1 MFDLSY
7 LFLQHYPM
15 LFFSTEQ
22 GAKIHPAII
31 SNYYYG
37 KNYIDHHKQ
46 NVRNLN
52 NQYRINIVII
62 IFLFRKSKLLIF
74 ILIMKLNSSFLD
86 ISIDEY
92 NQAN

>member
-1 MFDLSY
+1 MIHINFNVFQNMFDLSY

-15 LFFSTEQ
+15 LFLSTEQ

-37 KNYIDHHKQ
+37 KNYRDHHKQ

-52 NQYRINIVII
+52 NQILRIILLYRINIVII
-62 IFLFRKSKLLIF
+62 IFLFREI
-74 ILIMKLNSSFLD
+74 
-86 ISIDEY
+86 
-92 NQAN
+92 